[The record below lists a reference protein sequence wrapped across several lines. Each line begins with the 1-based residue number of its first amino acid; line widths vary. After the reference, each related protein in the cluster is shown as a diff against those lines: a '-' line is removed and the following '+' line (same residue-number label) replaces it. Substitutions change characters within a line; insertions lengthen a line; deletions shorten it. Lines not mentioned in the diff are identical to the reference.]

1 MRSSLGGGL
10 PREWEGTRQDSE
22 RVGTRPDS
30 LAGRVEISGAYTR
43 GAFST
48 ALMKHF
54 AERSRRWNL
63 GLVFISYLH
72 PDRSK
77 ETWGSQWP
85 LGLTAYMALH

>member
-1 MRSSLGGGL
+1 M
-10 PREWEGTRQDSE
+10 
-22 RVGTRPDS
+22 
-30 LAGRVEISGAYTR
+30 
-43 GAFST
+43 

-63 GLVFISYLH
+63 DLVFISYLH

-77 ETWGSQWP
+77 ETWGPNEP